1 MNMKRLLAGIL
12 ATSILSCSAV
22 FAEEHI
28 MLISENPAADEA
40 PAAEAYDK
48 VELYGKAEVKEDGL
62 YIIDDYAYP
71 EVKLNVDENTLY
83 IDGLGYKT
91 ALEAIESGDSI
102 KVIASQAMTRSLP
115 PQTYASVVI
124 EADEEGGF
132 PFYVE
137 VSKMDTDNSGNTI
150 AISKDGNY
158 QILFTEETVIEPFA
172 TKNIVTVEDIKEGSR
187 LLVSASIMTM
197 SIPAHVPAEKV
208 VILPEAILAETEEE
222 TKIPDA
228 VVINGKEFKTEEI
241 AALAFQQD
249 GVYFL
254 PVRAICEAAGYEVVW
269 DNDLKAITVGT
280 TAMGVTFNIG
290 TNAYTKARMAHQ
302 TLSAAP
308 MLVDGK
314 TFVPADFFTVILGAE
329 ISSEN
334 GEVNIAF

>member
-22 FAEEHI
+22 FAENHI
-28 MLISENPAADEA
+28 MLISENPIADEA
-40 PAAEAYDK
+40 QEAEAYDK
-48 VELYGKAEVKEDGL
+48 IELYGKAEVKEDGL
-62 YIIDDYAYP
+62 YIIDDYTYP

-83 IDGLGYKT
+83 IDSLGYKT
-91 ALEAIESGDSI
+91 ALEAIENGDSI

-150 AISKDGNY
+150 AMSKDGNY
-158 QILFTEETVIEPFA
+158 QILFTEETAIEPFA
-172 TKNIVTVEDIKEGSR
+172 TKNIVTIEDIKEGSR

-208 VILPEAILAETEEE
+208 VILPEATLAETEE
-222 TKIPDA
+222 TKIP
-228 VVINGKEFKTEEI
+228 VTVILNGKEFNTTEV
-241 AALAFQQD
+241 AALTFQQD
-249 GVYFL
+249 GVYYL
-254 PVRAICEAAGYEVVW
+254 PVRAICEGAGLQVSW
-269 DNDLKAITVGT
+269 DGELKAITVGT

-290 TNAYTKARMAHQ
+290 TNAYTKAKMAHQ
-302 TLSAAP
+302 TLSGAP
-308 MLVDGK
+308 ILVEGT
-314 TFVPADFFTVILGAE
+314 TFVPADFFTEILGAK
-329 ISSEN
+329 ISSED
-334 GEVNIAF
+334 GRVNIAF